1 MSFFHYKPLAIG
13 LGIAFAGFG
22 ALASEPDV
30 FAKLDAD
37 KDGRLTKTEL
47 QVPCDREI
55 FAALDR
61 NGDSVIVRQEFK
73 TSGDMA
79 TYEDKG
85 GIDDKGVKLRWLE
98 FRVGRFDL
106 QDGTFITCNAT
117 EGQYPLE
124 VTASH
129 ADIEQAKQ
137 TIQNR
142 LIEDATRSARR

>member
-1 MSFFHYKPLAIG
+1 MSFFQFKPISIG
-13 LGIAFAGFG
+13 LVIALAGFG

-37 KDGRLTKTEL
+37 KDGRLSRTEL

-55 FAALDR
+55 FATLDR
-61 NGDSVIVRQEFK
+61 NGDRVIERQEFN

-106 QDGTFITCNAT
+106 QDGTFVTCNAT

-124 VTASH
+124 VTASR
-129 ADIEQAKQ
+129 ADVEQAKQ
-137 TIQNR
+137 TIQSR
-142 LIEDATRSARR
+142 LAEDAMRNSKR

>member
-1 MSFFHYKPLAIG
+1 MSIVRFKPVVIGLAVSLIG
-13 LGIAFAGFG
+13 LG
-22 ALASEPDV
+22 ALAASPDV

-37 KDGRLTKTEL
+37 QDGRLIKTEL

-55 FAALDR
+55 SASLDR
-61 NGDSVIVRQEFK
+61 NGDRIIDRQEFR

-85 GIDDKGVKLRWLE
+85 GVDDKGVALRWLE

-117 EGQYPLE
+117 EGQYPLK
-124 VTASH
+124 VTASR
-129 ADIEQAKQ
+129 ADIEMAKQ
-137 TIQNR
+137 TIQSR
-142 LIEDATRSARR
+142 LVEDATRSAKR

>member
-1 MSFFHYKPLAIG
+1 MSIVRFRPVVIG
-13 LGIAFAGFG
+13 LALSLFGLG
-22 ALASEPDV
+22 ALAASPDV
-30 FAKLDAD
+30 FAKLDVD
-37 KDGRLTKTEL
+37 KDGRLIKAEL

-55 FAALDR
+55 FASLDR
-61 NGDSVIVRQEFK
+61 NGDTIIDRQEFR

-85 GIDDKGVKLRWLE
+85 GVDDKGVLLRWLE

-117 EGQYPLE
+117 EGQYPLA
-124 VTASH
+124 VTASR
-129 ADIEQAKQ
+129 ADIELAKQ

-142 LIEDATRSARR
+142 LVEDAAHSAKR

>member
-1 MSFFHYKPLAIG
+1 MPSMQFKPIAIVLAFSLVG
-13 LGIAFAGFG
+13 VA
-22 ALASEPDV
+22 ALASSPDV

-37 KDGRLTKTEL
+37 KDGRLIKAEL

-61 NGDSVIVRQEFK
+61 NGDSIIDRQEFR

-85 GIDDKGVKLRWLE
+85 GIDDKGVQMRWLE
-98 FRVGRFDL
+98 FRIGRFDL

-117 EGQYPLE
+117 EGQFPLQ
-124 VTASH
+124 VTASR

-137 TIQNR
+137 TIQSR
-142 LIEDATRSARR
+142 LAEDAMRVAKR